1 LAGIIDELSPW
12 RGKVRD
18 VSNQVSRGY
27 VMPNNDHESTMHGRV
42 FLWGGVVF
50 GVLFLVLLLTR
61 GFGLLGGSEKRAEA
75 PESMQRQGN
84 KIIVP
89 AGSALRDR
97 LSVMPAQT
105 QAVSAK
111 LVLPG
116 IVESDPARTAAVLTP
131 LSGRVIALK
140 VALGDRVARG
150 QLLAVID
157 APDLGQAYADD
168 DKAADSVKLTEKN
181 LGRQEAQNKLGVA
194 SDRDLDQA
202 RSDHAQAVAEYTRT
216 QARLKILGASRGDK
230 PASRLLAVTAPV
242 GGSVTALAIAPGN
255 MVNDPSQ
262 PIMTI
267 ADLSTVWV
275 TALVPE
281 KNVAAVSKNQDA
293 EVSLVAYA
301 DRVLRGKV
309 LFVSD
314 VIEPDSRRGKIRIAF
329 ANADYALKPNMFATV
344 TLTGPARSQVVLP
357 SSALLMNND
366 RTSVFVAVAPWTFE
380 RRTVDTLLEEGSS
393 VAIRSGID
401 AGEQVVVKGGILLND

>member
-1 LAGIIDELSPW
+1 
-12 RGKVRD
+12 
-18 VSNQVSRGY
+18 
-27 VMPNNDHESTMHGRV
+27 MPNNEHESTLQGRL
-42 FLWGGVVF
+42 FLWGGVIF
-50 GVLFLVLLLTR
+50 GVLFLTVLLTR
-61 GFGLLGGSEKRAEA
+61 GFGLLGGPERGGEA
-75 PESMQRQGN
+75 PESMVRQGN
-84 KIIVP
+84 KILVP
-89 AGSALRDR
+89 EGSALRNR
-97 LSVMPAQT
+97 LSVMPAEA
-105 QAVSAK
+105 QAVSAR

-150 QLLAVID
+150 QVLAVID
-157 APDLGQAYADD
+157 SPDLGQAYEDD
-168 DKAADSVKLTEKN
+168 DKAADTVKLTDKN

-216 QARLKILGASRGDK
+216 QARLKMLGASLGDK
-230 PASRLLAVTAPV
+230 SSSRLLTVTAPV
-242 GGSVTALAIAPGN
+242 GGSVTALAVARGN
-255 MVNDPSQ
+255 MINDPSQ

-281 KNVAAVSKNQDA
+281 KNVAAVAKNQDA

-314 VIEPDSRRGKIRIAF
+314 VIEPDSRRNKIRIAF
-329 ANADYALKPNMFATV
+329 GNPDYALKPNMFAAV
-344 TLTGPARSQVVLP
+344 TLTGPRQSQVVLP

-380 RRTVDTLLEEGSS
+380 RRTVDTQLEDGSS
-393 VAIRSGID
+393 VAIRSGIE